1 MNTFSLNR
9 RMLPALG
16 GVLTLLALSA
26 CAPADNTAMDHSM
39 NSDTAM
45 DHGSLSMEDMMDE
58 LAGKTGDDFDRAFI
72 EMMIPHH
79 EGAIEMARAAQ
90 QSAGHQEI
98 KDMAEDIISAQQS
111 EIDMMR
117 GWQRAWGYTE

>member
-1 MNTFSLNR
+1 
-9 RMLPALG
+9 MLAMFG
-16 GVLTLLALSA
+16 LAA
-26 CAPADNTAMDHSM
+26 CAPTNTGTTMNHSSTDSSDH
-39 NSDTAM
+39 T
-45 DHGSLSMEDMMDE
+45 SLSMADMMGE
-58 LAGKTGDDFDRAFI
+58 LEGKTGDDFDRAFI

-117 GWQRAWGYTE
+117 GWQQAWGFTE

>member
-1 MNTFSLNR
+1 MS
-9 RMLPALG
+9 
-16 GVLTLLALSA
+16 
-26 CAPADNTAMDHSM
+26 MD
-39 NSDTAM
+39 
-45 DHGSLSMEDMMDE
+45 DMMAE
-58 LAGKTGDDFDRAFI
+58 LEGKTGDDFDKAFI

-90 QSAGHQEI
+90 RSAKHQEI

-117 GWQRAWGYTE
+117 GWQQAWGYTE